1 MRRELYRRLK
11 AHFQLQNEMKVSLFK
26 DVHNET
32 KYSINIYKKP
42 RSQDD
47 TIIRFVHIANI
58 FSVATIAECFDSPGM
73 GLIPGI
79 KNDKGKWETKGHPSR
94 IISVNSETLQ
104 LFARLYDAEGTPA
117 EEARLPALHSQNL
130 VSVLEKFATQEK
142 LLGNLQGEYYALEM
156 WHETNA
162 QKEKK
167 IRRDTQFAKSPQDL
181 ILSGPHFFVG
191 TPLNKTPRKVC
202 TANNHYDIIDLTAI
216 PDDYLPRTN
225 YVPDCSP
232 AEYRRRTPCVPWDDQ
247 KPVTEFYRVVN
258 REMIGSSA
266 ERTFIPGMMP
276 QGIAHVNTCI
286 GTSFQETIK
295 AVDFLAMGMSL
306 PIDFFVKTT
315 GMGHANQNILKLLP
329 LIPEN
334 FTLKPALRVR
344 TLALNCLT
352 VYYGELWEECWEEG
366 YREERWTKGEDRRL
380 NQNFF
385 GNLTPEWR
393 NNALRSDYERRQ
405 ALVEIDVL
413 AAMSLGLTLEEL
425 ITIYRV
431 QFPVMQQY
439 EKETYYDMNGRIVF
453 TTSKGLTG
461 VGLPRQGN
469 AKKQIIGWEDIK
481 DLESGIIEV
490 TVTDDTLPQSPT
502 TRKIAYEAPFI
513 LCDRI

>member
-1 MRRELYRRLK
+1 M
-11 AHFQLQNEMKVSLFK
+11 
-26 DVHNET
+26 
-32 KYSINIYKKP
+32 
-42 RSQDD
+42 
-47 TIIRFVHIANI
+47 
-58 FSVATIAECFDSPGM
+58 
-73 GLIPGI
+73 
-79 KNDKGKWETKGHPSR
+79 
-94 IISVNSETLQ
+94 
-104 LFARLYDAEGTPA
+104 
-117 EEARLPALHSQNL
+117 
-130 VSVLEKFATQEK
+130 ATQEK
-142 LLGNLQGEYYALEM
+142 HLTDVIYYSTPSTCWNEV
-156 WHETNA
+156 NA
-162 QKEKK
+162 QQDKT
-167 IRRDTQFAKSPQDL
+167 IRRDTQFVKSPQDL

-191 TPLNKTPRKVC
+191 TPLYKTPRKVC
-202 TANNHYDIIDLTAI
+202 RLHSDYDIIDLTAI

-247 KPVTEFYRVVN
+247 KPVTEFYRLACRN
-258 REMIGSSA
+258 MLSQSG
-266 ERTFIPGMMP
+266 ERTYIPAIIPPGNAHINGV
-276 QGIAHVNTCI
+276 QSTAFKDNQSLLKAASLGISIIA
-286 GTSFQETIK
+286 
-295 AVDFLAMGMSL
+295 DFY
-306 PIDFFVKTT
+306 IKTT
-315 GMGHANQNILKLLP
+315 GRSNLGNTWENLP
-329 LIPEN
+329 LIK
-334 FTLKPALRVR
+334 TTPALRVR

-385 GNLTPEWR
+385 GNLTPEWQR

-469 AKKQIIGWEDIK
+469 AKKEIIGWEDIK

-490 TVTDDTLPQSPT
+490 TVTDDTLPQGPT

-513 LCDRI
+513 LCDRIEDYRTAWKQLTINN

>member
-1 MRRELYRRLK
+1 
-11 AHFQLQNEMKVSLFK
+11 
-26 DVHNET
+26 
-32 KYSINIYKKP
+32 
-42 RSQDD
+42 
-47 TIIRFVHIANI
+47 
-58 FSVATIAECFDSPGM
+58 
-73 GLIPGI
+73 
-79 KNDKGKWETKGHPSR
+79 
-94 IISVNSETLQ
+94 
-104 LFARLYDAEGTPA
+104 
-117 EEARLPALHSQNL
+117 
-130 VSVLEKFATQEK
+130 
-142 LLGNLQGEYYALEM
+142 
-156 WHETNA
+156 
-162 QKEKK
+162 
-167 IRRDTQFAKSPQDL
+167 KSPQDL

-191 TPLNKTPRKVC
+191 TPLYKTPRKVC
-202 TANNHYDIIDLTAI
+202 TEKGHYDIIDLMAI

-247 KPVTEFYRVVN
+247 KPVTEFYRVAY
-258 REMIGSSA
+258 RKMLGQSG
-266 ERTFIPGMMP
+266 ERTLISCIIPKNNANIFALIT
-276 QGIAHVNTCI
+276 IAFKDNQVLI
-286 GTSFQETIK
+286 DFTSLLQ
-295 AVDFLAMGMSL
+295 SL
-306 PIDFFVKTT
+306 PLDFFVKTT
-315 GMGHANQNILKLLP
+315 GKANLTPGDMALFPCSISAFRKKLH
-329 LIPEN
+329 I
-334 FTLKPALRVR
+334 R

-385 GNLTPEWR
+385 GNLTPEWQR

-425 ITIYRV
+425 ITLYRV

-461 VGLPRQGN
+461 VGLPRKGN
-469 AKKQIIGWEDIK
+469 AKKEIIGWEDIK

-490 TVTDDTLPQSPT
+490 TVTDDTLPQGPT

-513 LCDRI
+513 LCDRIEDYRTAWKQLTINN